1 MSVSPPPSRLARRSK
16 KAAASAFRGDDAAA
30 NASSL
35 PGFERADEACETAR
49 PEVPTGVFDEDAAA
63 AALALAS
70 IDVPPG
76 LGPRIDAATPDLF
89 AEEDSSPEVDRT
101 GGGST
106 VGSAGRGEAGTTR
119 VEGRPESGTTRAAAF
134 AFPSRPVDPSA
145 AAAFAKDFAAGS
157 RGDVPEALPGVD
169 RARAVASA
177 RAFIVVVV
185 GGGDED
191 VAAGLFDGDAPDEWY
206 TNADRVNGKYI
217 RGVKPDGREGSP
229 VFETDVLRCTGG
241 ASGLTR
247 SGAAV
252 ASLFAACLVVAFRR
266 DVFS

>member
-30 NASSL
+30 NAGSL

-191 VAAGLFDGDAPDEWY
+191 VAAGLFDGDAPDDPPLAIVAAIEPRPLDGAGPASDVGPPLAFAGVSLPGCA
-206 TNADRVNGKYI
+206 ADGCPVGRTVCGEGRRI
-217 RGVKPDGREGSP
+217 PD
-229 VFETDVLRCTGG
+229 
-241 ASGLTR
+241 A
-247 SGAAV
+247 
-252 ASLFAACLVVAFRR
+252 
-266 DVFS
+266 